1 MKLSLPPHFSLFY
14 LPLALVLAAPAAR
27 AWQALPAPAAAAAP
41 AAALHFNAM
50 PLGNVARVLS
60 ARYSAPVTIAAHAT
74 APVTGDFSGLSL
86 RQALTAAAR
95 QAGLVLVPL
104 GATDSAGFS
113 LSLPADAAVNASAAA
128 AAAPRTNSDTQGD
141 LAKAERRREQLFRQ
155 RAALLDA
162 AAQLDQ

>member
-1 MKLSLPPHFSLFY
+1 MKLSLPPPFSLLS
-14 LPLALVLAAPAAR
+14 LPLALALAAPVAR
-27 AWQALPAPAAAAAP
+27 AWQALPPATVAAP
-41 AAALHFNAM
+41 PATALRFSAM

-60 ARYSAPVTIAAHAT
+60 ARYCAPVTITAHAT

-95 QAGLVLVPL
+95 QAGLMLVPM

-113 LSLPADAAVNASAAA
+113 LSLPSDAAPSAPAPAAA
-128 AAAPRTNSDTQGD
+128 SPKSSSEAQGD
-141 LAKAERRREQLFRQ
+141 LAQAQRRREQLFRQ

>member
-1 MKLSLPPHFSLFY
+1 MKLSFPPPFSVLS
-14 LPLALVLAAPAAR
+14 LPLALILAAPAAR
-27 AWQALPAPAAAAAP
+27 AWQALPPATVAAP
-41 AAALHFNAM
+41 SAAPLRFSAM

-60 ARYSAPVTIAAHAT
+60 ARYSAPVTITAHAT

-95 QAGLVLVPL
+95 QAGLVLVPM

-113 LSLPADAAVNASAAA
+113 LSLPSDAAPSPAAGAASAK
-128 AAAPRTNSDTQGD
+128 TSSETQGD
-141 LAKAERRREQLFRQ
+141 LAQAERRREQLFRQ